1 MTRPGRRRDDEHSES
16 GGSPHHAAEP
26 PADSP
31 TPPSEPAHAAEL
43 PVSEDS
49 VTAAV
54 ASEIPGMEDVE
65 DGADSSTEDGAPTPG
80 DSGTAGR
87 PSLR

>member
-1 MTRPGRRRDDEHSES
+1 
-16 GGSPHHAAEP
+16 
-26 PADSP
+26 
-31 TPPSEPAHAAEL
+31 
-43 PVSEDS
+43 

-87 PSLR
+87 PSLRCLSESTAAWAPTPADSGKAAFSSATPAADSGTAALAGRASE